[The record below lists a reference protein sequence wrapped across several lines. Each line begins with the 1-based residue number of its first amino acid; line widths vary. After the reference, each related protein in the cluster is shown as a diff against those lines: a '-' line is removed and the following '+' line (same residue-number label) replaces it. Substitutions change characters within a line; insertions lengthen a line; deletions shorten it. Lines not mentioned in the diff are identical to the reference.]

1 TAGTGFY
8 VAAGDELSG
17 FLNSVVILFMDTFL
31 AVLAM
36 GFDVVFISGRGQ
48 IDVATASS
56 CRSPPLLRSTRI

>member
-1 TAGTGFY
+1 
-8 VAAGDELSG
+8 
-17 FLNSVVILFMDTFL
+17 VVILFMDTFL